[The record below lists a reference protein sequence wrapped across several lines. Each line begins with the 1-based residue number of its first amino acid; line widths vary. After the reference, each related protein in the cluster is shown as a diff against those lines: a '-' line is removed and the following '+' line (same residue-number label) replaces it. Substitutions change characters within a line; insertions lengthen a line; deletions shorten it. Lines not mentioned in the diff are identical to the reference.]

1 MTRRA
6 RLLTLGSLVA
16 GIVALVV
23 LLRPR
28 DDAPAPRPPLP
39 EPASTPARESS
50 APARIPELPP
60 ATHGPAPWVMQG
72 SEPPASGPEKLQWL
86 RVRLAH
92 TQAGIAL
99 VQDQLTALRSVGN
112 PSAEQRELLASVPER
127 LRELE
132 EKARQQ
138 ADEIENFDVNAPAET
153 RDPPARSGP
162 PVKVSSALGLKQE
175 QWRALAAQHFGP
187 ERTISQATF
196 EELGRYLADAKDTL
210 AKLTVPAGATIN
222 VQEAFLPV
230 LDALMQRESTTDLAE
245 TQKLVQFRWEEF
257 LKSVRALGSDSNR
270 ARQKSAEL
278 ELIRAIRSRR
288 N

>member
-1 MTRRA
+1 MTHRA

-16 GIVALVV
+16 GIVALLVV
-23 LLRPR
+23 LRPR
-28 DDAPAPRPPLP
+28 DDAPAPRPSLP
-39 EPASTPARESS
+39 EPASTRAREPS
-50 APARIPELPP
+50 APAR
-60 ATHGPAPWVMQG
+60 APWVMQG

-99 VQDQLTALRSVGN
+99 VQDQLTALRSVAN
-112 PSAEQRELLASVPER
+112 PTAEQRELLAAVPKR

-132 EKARQQ
+132 EKAKQQ

-162 PVKVSSALGLKQE
+162 PIKVSTALSLKHE
-175 QWRALAAQHFGP
+175 QWSALAARHLGS

-210 AKLTVPAGATIN
+210 ARLSVPAGATTN

-230 LDALMQRESTTDLAE
+230 LDALMRRESTNDPAE
-245 TQKLVQFRWEEF
+245 AQKLVLFRWEEF
-257 LKSVRALGSDSNR
+257 LKSVRALGPKDSNQ